1 MSDILLQITQ
11 LAERQRALARA
22 LVLNEE
28 LLKATKE
35 ALRQVQENDLPMA
48 MAEAGITA
56 FTLEDG
62 TGIVIEDVLSA
73 SIPSASTIA
82 STRDRA
88 AAEAMARRR
97 SDAFAWLDE
106 HGFGDLI
113 KTEVSTQFGRGELE
127 EAKEIA
133 DFLQSQGLQ
142 AEVTQGV
149 HAGTLK
155 AWVREQLAQGTNVPH
170 ELFGIYEAT
179 KAVIKESK
187 NG

>member
-11 LAERQRALARA
+11 LAERQRALVRA
-22 LVLNEE
+22 VALNEE

-35 ALRQVQENDLPMA
+35 ALRQVQEADLPMA

-62 TGIVIEDVLSA
+62 SGITLKDEVTA
-73 SIPSASTIA
+73 SIPAKSKG
-82 STRDRA
+82 
-88 AAEAMARRR
+88 E
-97 SDAFAWLDE
+97 AFAWLDA

-113 KTEVSTQFGRGELE
+113 KTEVSTQFGRGEIA
-127 EAKEIA
+127 EAREIA
-133 DFLQSQGLQ
+133 EFLQSQGLA
-142 AEVTQGV
+142 AEVSQSV
-149 HAGTLK
+149 HPQTLK

-179 KAVIKESK
+179 KAIIKESK